1 MTPPTFPNVARVS
14 LARLVLCLCGCG
26 TRPGQ
31 IFIPPSPPI
40 VFPPPPEPTRI
51 SWVGQL
57 ITEADL
63 KPGKS
68 GLKGI
73 QEALFGKEPTR
84 SMLTPMALCTD
95 GKSRLFV
102 ADSNAQLVH
111 VFDLDTRKY
120 AQWKPAKGAVFS
132 QPVGVAW
139 DPAGRLLVSDS
150 AASTVFVFDNAGNL
164 TAEWS
169 GDRFQRPCGIA
180 FDAPRNR
187 VLVVDA
193 GAHELVELSPAGDV
207 TRRVGR
213 RGGALGE
220 FNYPTQLAVDRNG
233 RVYVSDTLNFR
244 IQQFSPDLKPLRQIG
259 SHGDLP
265 GYFASPKGVA
275 TDSENHLYVIDAQ
288 FETVQIFDDRGQLLL
303 DFGEEGTHPAEF
315 WLPTGIFIDP
325 ADRIWVAD
333 SYNRRVQV
341 FDYHR
346 QTPAPEKDSTPSQVE
361 VKP

>member
-1 MTPPTFPNVARVS
+1 MIFS
-14 LARLVLCLCGCG
+14 GLILALLWVCGCG
-26 TRPGQ
+26 TKPGV
-31 IFIPPSPPI
+31 IFPPPDPQI
-40 VFPPPPEPTRI
+40 VFPPPPEPARI

-57 ITEADL
+57 VTEADL

-68 GLKGI
+68 GLKGLS
-73 QEALFGKEPTR
+73 EALFGKEGIR
-84 SMLTPMALCTD
+84 SMLTPMAVCTD

-102 ADSNAQLVH
+102 ADSNAQVIH

-120 AQWKPAKGAVFS
+120 AMWRPGKDRSFS

-139 DPAGRLLVSDS
+139 DPAGRLLVADS
-150 AASTVFVFDNAGNL
+150 AASAVFVFDSAG
-164 TAEWS
+164 TMMAEWGQGLFS
-169 GDRFQRPCGIA
+169 RPCGIA
-180 FDAPRNR
+180 VDAPRGR
-187 VLVVDA
+187 VLVVDT
-193 GAHELVELSPAGDV
+193 GAHELVQLSLSGAV

-220 FNYPTQLAVDRNG
+220 FNYPTHVAVDRQG

-244 IQQFSPDLKPLRQIG
+244 VQQFSPELAPLRQIG

-265 GYFASPKGVA
+265 GYFAAPKGVA
-275 TDSENHLYVIDAQ
+275 TDSQGHVYVVDAQ
-288 FETVQIFDDRGQLLL
+288 FESVQIFDDQGRLLL
-303 DFGEEGTHPAEF
+303 DFGEEGNRPAEF
-315 WLPTGIFIDP
+315 WLPSGIFIDP

-341 FDYHR
+341 FDYHAY
-346 QTPAPEKDSTPSQVE
+346 TPAPEQQKTSSPVE